1 MSALIYKG
9 EIPFDKFNF
18 LLYDLKMND
27 SDVKTLMGKL
37 VIEEATKQAAYEL
50 AKKANIHVV
59 EDIKNSRYK
68 VTVCFT

>member
-9 EIPFDKFNF
+9 EIPFDKFKFVLN
-18 LLYDLKMND
+18 DLKMND
-27 SDVKTLMGKL
+27 SDINTLMGKL

-59 EDIKNSRYK
+59 EDLQNLRYK
-68 VTVCFT
+68 VTVYLP